1 MSLVRLKA
9 LAPVLSGTS
18 FEAFGHREYRYF
30 WLAAAFS
37 NIGMWTLVYGRLWL
51 MRTLTDSELM
61 LGLVATASLGPVLFL
76 SMWGGVL
83 ADRVNRLYLVRFTRL
98 MFAAVTLLTAVLIA
112 TDVIRPWHV
121 IAISAGTGVLL
132 SFDIPSRS
140 AMVATIVPRHHLA
153 GAIAMYSIVFGA
165 AAIIGPALFAPLVL
179 LWGLE
184 GLFFIVAASYVLTV
198 LTLMLMKPE
207 GHKVVSDGSGM
218 LSGLIDGFAY
228 VRRSPA
234 ILGVLGLGVFTGV
247 FGGSFETLLP
257 VFTDEVFGGA
267 ERTYGN
273 LLLAGGIGGLV
284 GTLTI
289 ALIGRR
295 VRPGMFLVVAGIS
308 YGCGLVLFARFDV
321 LGIAVLI
328 LGVVGA
334 LRVVFGT
341 MNTTLV
347 QTLVDEQYRGR
358 VMSLHQFTWGATALG
373 GLLMGGLAQ
382 NFGAPLALTVGG
394 IATVIATAAVGATVL
409 RRTLGQ
415 HPPGASKAV
424 AGK

>member
-9 LAPVLSGTS
+9 LTPTLSGTS
-18 FEAFGHREYRYF
+18 FEAFRYREYRYF

-51 MRTLTDSELM
+51 MRTLTDSELL

-140 AMVATIVPRHHLA
+140 AMVATIVPRRHLA

-165 AAIIGPALFAPLVL
+165 ASIIGPALFAPLVL

-184 GLFFIVAASYVLTV
+184 GLFFIIAASYLLTV
-198 LTLMLMKPE
+198 LTLMLMNPK
-207 GHKVVSDGSGM
+207 GHKMVSDGSGM
-218 LSGLIDGFAY
+218 WSGLIDGLTY

-234 ILGVLGLGVFTGV
+234 ILGILGLGVFTGV
-247 FGGSFETLLP
+247 FGGSFETLMP
-257 VFTDEVFGGA
+257 VFADEVFSGA

-273 LLLAGGIGGLV
+273 LLLAGGIGGLT
-284 GTLTI
+284 GTIII
-289 ALIGRR
+289 ALIGKR
-295 VRPGMFLVVAGIS
+295 VRPAMFLVAAGIS
-308 YGCGLVLFARFDV
+308 YGFGLVLFARFDILV
-321 LGIAVLI
+321 IAMLI
-328 LGVVGA
+328 LGVVGS
-334 LRVVFGT
+334 LRVVFGI
-341 MNTTLV
+341 MNTTLM
-347 QTLVDEQYRGR
+347 QTLVEEQYRGR

-394 IATVIATAAVGATVL
+394 FATAIATAVVGATVL
-409 RRTLGQ
+409 RRMLGK
-415 HPPGASKAV
+415 HVPGASRA
-424 AGK
+424 AAAD

>member
-1 MSLVRLKA
+1 
-9 LAPVLSGTS
+9 
-18 FEAFGHREYRYF
+18 
-30 WLAAAFS
+30 
-37 NIGMWTLVYGRLWL
+37 
-51 MRTLTDSELM
+51 
-61 LGLVATASLGPVLFL
+61 
-76 SMWGGVL
+76 
-83 ADRVNRLYLVRFTRL
+83 
-98 MFAAVTLLTAVLIA
+98 
-112 TDVIRPWHV
+112 
-121 IAISAGTGVLL
+121 
-132 SFDIPSRS
+132 
-140 AMVATIVPRHHLA
+140 MVATIVPRQHLA

-165 AAIIGPALFAPLVL
+165 AAIIGPALFAPLVR

-207 GHKVVSDGSGM
+207 GHKVMSDGSGM
-218 LSGLIDGFAY
+218 LSGLVDGFAY
-228 VRRSPA
+228 VKRSPA

-257 VFTDEVFGGA
+257 VFTDEVFSGA
-267 ERTYGN
+267 EQTYGN

-284 GTLTI
+284 GTMTI
-289 ALIGRR
+289 AVIGRR
-295 VRPGMFLVVAGIS
+295 VRPALFLVVAGIS
-308 YGCGLVLFARFDV
+308 YGCGLLWFARTDILV
-321 LGIAVLI
+321 IALVI

-341 MNTTLV
+341 MNTTMM

-394 IATVIATAAVGATVL
+394 LATVIATAVVGATVL
-409 RRTLGQ
+409 RRTLGK
-415 HPPGASKAV
+415 HASGMSEA
-424 AGK
+424 AANE